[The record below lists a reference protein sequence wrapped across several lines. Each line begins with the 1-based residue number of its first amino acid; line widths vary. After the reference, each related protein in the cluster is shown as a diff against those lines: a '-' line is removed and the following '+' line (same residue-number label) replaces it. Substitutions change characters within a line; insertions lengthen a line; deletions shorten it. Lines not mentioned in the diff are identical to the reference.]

1 MKNKKKTI
9 LTIIIAIV
17 VIALAVG
24 GGLLINEIF
33 EGLHYDID
41 SVENIGS
48 TLEIVEEDIDSVTL
62 KKADNE
68 NIKVLM
74 FSDTHLNGN
83 INDAMTLKYLVENIT
98 REKPDLVIFGG
109 DNISSALSK
118 KRTNE
123 FAQLMENLGVH
134 WAAVLGNHDG
144 EGVLKYSRKE
154 VIDVYASAENCLDRQ
169 GPEDIDGHGN
179 FTINI
184 LNADGSLSEVFFL
197 MDSGDYMTN
206 AYKEKYGIPKNED
219 YYDGVKESQVQ
230 WYKEKH
236 DEIEAQYGK
245 FKSITVIHIP
255 PYQLRSIEN
264 IKDPEFVYGSKNEG
278 VCPAGFDSGLFDALV
293 DKGSTSAV
301 YYGHDHVNDFG
312 WLKDGILLSYIQS
325 SGYSSYNMGS
335 RGEPESE
342 WLQGCTILDIKADG
356 TYYES
361 RHLNHAE

>member
-1 MKNKKKTI
+1 MNNKLKTI
-9 LTIIIAIV
+9 LIILIV
-17 VIALAVG
+17 IVGIALAIG
-24 GGLLINEIF
+24 AGFLINEIF

-41 SVENIGS
+41 SVENVG
-48 TLEIVEEDIDSVTL
+48 TKLELVEEDIDSVTL
-62 KKADNE
+62 KKTDDSTV
-68 NIKVLM
+68 KVLM
-74 FSDTHLNGN
+74 FTDTHLNGN

-118 KRTNE
+118 KRTNQ
-123 FAQLMENLGVH
+123 FAELMDNLGVH

-144 EGVLKYSRKE
+144 EGVLKYSRKKI
-154 VIDVYASAENCLDRQ
+154 IDIYASKENSLVRQ
-169 GPEDIDGHGN
+169 GVEEIDGNGN
-179 FTINI
+179 YTIDI
-184 LNADGSLSEVFFL
+184 LNSDGTIREVFFL

-206 AYKEKYGIPKNED
+206 EYKKKYGIPKNED

-230 WYKEKH
+230 WYKDKH
-236 DEIEAQYGK
+236 DALEAEYGK

-255 PYQLRSIEN
+255 PYQCRMLG
-264 IKDPEFVYGSKNEG
+264 DDGFLYGNKNEEM
-278 VCPAGFDSGLFDALV
+278 CPSGFDSGLFDAMKE
-293 DKGSTSAV
+293 KGSTLGV

-312 WLKDGILLSYIQS
+312 ALYDGILLSYIQS

-342 WLQGCTILDIKADG
+342 WVQGCTILEIKEDG
-356 TYYES
+356 TYYSS